1 MTNQLSQ
8 EKKTKKTF
16 RDKWVNNPDLAF
28 SQTLDSKSEIFKWIL
43 NRNGFKKPEDLQKYL
58 KSKKRVLDAGCG
70 NGRVTAL
77 LRKYSDPKTTEVVGV
92 DVAPIEIARGN
103 LKKYKLD
110 QNTNFSQ
117 ADLMK
122 SLKKL
127 GQFDFIYSQEVLH
140 HTKNPQKAFNNLVEI
155 LSPKGE
161 IAIYVYKKKAP
172 IREFVDDYI
181 RERIS
186 KLPYNQAMKVCR
198 EITEL
203 GKVLSETKTK
213 IKVPKVEIL
222 EIDGGALDLQRFI
235 YHYFMKCFWN
245 PDLSFEANTAINFD
259 WYHPQIC
266 ARYDLEEI
274 KEWFKAADLKI
285 TQTCVDH
292 YGITVRGKK

>member
-1 MTNQLSQ
+1 MTITPES
-8 EKKTKKTF
+8 KTKKTF
-16 RDKWVNNPDLAF
+16 RDKWQNNPDLAF
-28 SQTLDSKSEIFKWIL
+28 AQTLDEKSEIFKWII
-43 NRNGFKKPEDLQKYL
+43 NRNGFENSRELQKYL
-58 KSKKRVLDAGCG
+58 KSKKRILDAGCG

-77 LRKYSDPKTTEVVGV
+77 LRRYSNSKITEVVGV
-92 DVAPIEIARGN
+92 DVASIKIAKDN
-103 LKKYKLD
+103 LIKFKLD
-110 QNTNFSQ
+110 ENTKLLQ

-122 SLKKL
+122 PLKKL

-155 LSPKGE
+155 LSSEGE

-181 RERIS
+181 REKIS
-186 KLPYNQAMKVCR
+186 ILPYKQAMKVCR
-198 EITEL
+198 EITDL
-203 GKVLSETKTK
+203 GKTLSETKTK

-222 EIDGGALDLQRFI
+222 EIDGGALNLQRFI

-245 PDLSFEANTAINFD
+245 PDLSFEANAAINFD

-266 ARYDLEEI
+266 ARYDLKEI
-274 KEWFKAADLKI
+274 KEWFKAANLKI

-292 YGITVRGKK
+292 YGLTVKGKKS